1 MPVASDRSLLTS
13 VSLDSYFY
21 LTETGV
27 AAVACRFVAAS
38 PTWSSGVAVVP
49 LLWVLCTAR

>member
-1 MPVASDRSLLTS
+1 MPVAFDRSLLTS

-27 AAVACRFVAAS
+27 VAVACRFFAAN

-49 LLWVLCTAR
+49 LL

>member
-21 LTETGV
+21 LIETGV

-38 PTWSSGVAVVP
+38 PAWSSGVAVVP
-49 LLWVLCTAR
+49 LL